1 MKKIV
6 VFTGVVEG
14 VNELINKLMVQTI
27 GDDKNDK

>member
-6 VFTGVVEG
+6 VFSGAVEG
-14 VNELINKLMVQTI
+14 VNELINKLMVQAI

>member
-6 VFTGVVEG
+6 VFSGAVEG